1 MKKIAALLLLM
12 LMPRLLGAVPSRL
25 TDGNVEFAIATVG
38 ETAVFNL
45 EEKTRLFAK
54 NPTAPVVD
62 LTPKSW
68 EVNLSTC
75 LVVVISGEKLVGFDN
90 YSDYLACQT
99 LVGLKKKIRKIRQV
113 IDSMSDLS
121 PSETL
126 DLKNRLGWLNAY
138 YQSLP

>member
-1 MKKIAALLLLM
+1 MLNNRRNMKKIAALLLLM

-75 LVVVISGEKLVGFDN
+75 LTPTIPNSIATAVFLVN
-90 YSDYLACQT
+90 
-99 LVGLKKKIRKIRQV
+99 
-113 IDSMSDLS
+113 
-121 PSETL
+121 L
-126 DLKNRLGWLNAY
+126 DIKNVNAGA
-138 YQSLP
+138 